1 MFPCR
6 PADLQK
12 HSQPNRPGHHSGS
25 RQLWPRPGWSGS
37 VQRAGPGDVW
47 PAQTQVL
54 GGGAET
60 TAHDQE
66 SPQGLHSRRPEGNLL
81 LVCKL
86 CLRACRCLLKLR
98 EEVEGGQI
106 STGHNVLLDVR
117 VQEDFLF
124 IYLSLKMKIWGW
136 RSRPWTICADC
147 NWLGLNLLGR
157 NEWSGLVLIS
167 HRCPSVSGGG
177 VSLGLRGLHQRCLV
191 SLRPPWEDLPFSL
204 FK

>member
-1 MFPCR
+1 MTSLLNLILHKHVFYCIWLVTYGSKAQSEVLNTYFCPIFFFSGFLGFPCR

-66 SPQGLHSRRPEGNLL
+66 SPQDLHSWRPEGNLL
-81 LVCKL
+81 LVRKL
-86 CLRACRCLLKLR
+86 SQSLSLSA
-98 EEVEGGQI
+98 EGERGSERGADINWPQCFVGCQGAGGFSI
-106 STGHNVLLDVR
+106 Y
-117 VQEDFLF
+117 LF
-124 IYLSLKMKIWGW
+124 IFKDEY
-136 RSRPWTICADC
+136 
-147 NWLGLNLLGR
+147 LGLTKPTLNHLCRL
-157 NEWSGLVLIS
+157 
-167 HRCPSVSGGG
+167 
-177 VSLGLRGLHQRCLV
+177 
-191 SLRPPWEDLPFSL
+191 
-204 FK
+204 